1 MRRTH
6 HRLLRAALLATLALA
21 TAAAMAWPAAAAPS
35 TSTPE
40 QWLPVTLG
48 THSFGHL
55 RTPTRPPPPPA
66 PTRSASTGHRR
77 A

>member
-6 HRLLRAALLATLALA
+6 HRLLRATLLAGLALA

-40 QWLPVTLG
+40 Q
-48 THSFGHL
+48 
-55 RTPTRPPPPPA
+55 
-66 PTRSASTGHRR
+66 
-77 A
+77 